1 MREDVGLRGKLWEVM
16 CERGR
21 WLKRETER
29 YMLEREQL
37 FAIGS
42 THRGMMIV

>member
-21 WLKRETER
+21 WFKRE
-29 YMLEREQL
+29 
-37 FAIGS
+37 
-42 THRGMMIV
+42 IVGGYV